1 MAKGKTNTK
10 KKTRKKT
17 NKKESIFSNLKDKFI
32 SAKKSI
38 LGESDDNTTFSII
51 EVIIVIFISILF
63 GIMIGYLINYTNN
76 PRDSRVEEIVNTYN
90 EIVDEYYSDVDKDK
104 LSDAAIKGMIES
116 LEDPYSNYM
125 DDQTA
130 DEFNEKIDGTFVGI
144 GVVVMYNGEY
154 NQVIEVYEGEPAE
167 KAGIKVDDKIIAVD
181 GTDVKEVYG
190 EDLVGL
196 IRGKAGTTVKI
207 KVLRGEEEKEFTIK
221 RDKVDIKSVD
231 SKVYEEDGKKI
242 GYIRID
248 NFAANTYTQFN
259 KTLKKLEK
267 KKIDSLILDVRSNPG
282 GHLLQTRQILSMF
295 FNRKTV
301 LYQIKSKNKTTKIRS
316 YTNTTRD
323 YPVVVLIDGG
333 SASASE
339 ILASCF
345 KDNYKKAT
353 IIGTTSYGKGSVQKS
368 QSLKSGNSI
377 KYTTE
382 KWLTSKGKWLNEKGV
397 KPDVEIQLSDEYFEN
412 PSDETDNQLQEAIK
426 QLKESK

>member
-1 MAKGKTNTK
+1 MAKSKTK
-10 KKTRKKT
+10 KKTSKKSTKKKT
-17 NKKESIFSNLKDKFI
+17 LFSNIKDKFI
-32 SAKKSI
+32 SVKKSV
-38 LGESDDNTTFSII
+38 LGESDDKATFSIV

-63 GIMIGYLINYTNN
+63 GIMIGYLINFTNN

-90 EIVDEYYSDVDKDK
+90 DIVDEYYSDVDKDK

-116 LEDPYSNYM
+116 LDDPYSNYM
-125 DDQTA
+125 DDDVA

-144 GVVVMYNGEY
+144 GVVVMYDGEY
-154 NQVIEVYEGEPAE
+154 NQVIEVYEDEPAK
-167 KAGIKVDDKIIAVD
+167 KAGIKVDDKIISVD
-181 GTDVKEVYG
+181 DTDVKEVYG
-190 EDLVGL
+190 EDLVKL

-221 RDKVDIKSVD
+221 REKVDIKSVEN
-231 SKVYEEDGKKI
+231 KVFEEDGKKI

-248 NFAANTYTQFN
+248 TFASNTYTQFN

-267 KKIDSLILDVRSNPG
+267 KNIDSLIIDVRSNPG
-282 GHLLQTRQILSMF
+282 GHLLQTRQILSLF

-301 LYQIKSKNKTTKIRS
+301 LYQIKSKNKTTKVHS

-323 YPVVVLIDGG
+323 YPIVVLIDGG

-345 KDNYKKAT
+345 KDNYKDAT
-353 IIGTTSYGKGSVQKS
+353 IIGTTSYGKGTVQKS

-397 KPDVEIQLSDEYFEN
+397 KPDVEVKLSDEYFEN
-412 PSDETDNQLQEAIK
+412 PTDETDNQLQEAIK
-426 QLKESK
+426 KLKESK

>member
-1 MAKGKTNTK
+1 MAKSKTK
-10 KKTRKKT
+10 KKTRKKV
-17 NKKESIFSNLKDKFI
+17 NKKKTLFSNIKDKFI
-32 SAKKSI
+32 SIKKSI
-38 LGESDDNTTFSII
+38 LGESDDNTTFSIM

-63 GIMIGYLINYTNN
+63 GIMIGYLINFTKN

-90 EIVDEYYSDVDKDK
+90 GIVDEYYSDVDKDK
-104 LSDAAIKGMIES
+104 LADAAIKGMIES

-125 DDQTA
+125 DDETA

-144 GVVVMYNGEY
+144 GVVVMYDGEY

-167 KAGIKVDDKIIAVD
+167 KAGIKVDDRIIAVD
-181 GTDVKEVYG
+181 DTDVKEVYG
-190 EDLVGL
+190 EDLVKL
-196 IRGKAGTTVKI
+196 IRGKAGTTVKVR
-207 KVLRGEEEKEFTIK
+207 VLRGEEEKEFTIK

-231 SKVYEEDGKKI
+231 SKVFEEDGKKI
-242 GYIRID
+242 GYIRIET
-248 NFAANTYTQFN
+248 FASNTYTQFN
-259 KTLKKLEK
+259 KTIKKLEK

-301 LYQIKSKNKTTKIRS
+301 LYQIKSKNKRTKVHS

-353 IIGTTSYGKGSVQKS
+353 IIGTTSYGKGTVQKS

-397 KPDVEIQLSDEYFEN
+397 KPDIEVVLSDEYFEN
-412 PSDETDNQLQEAIK
+412 PTNDNDNQLQEAIK

>member
-1 MAKGKTNTK
+1 MAKSKTK
-10 KKTRKKT
+10 KKTRKKV
-17 NKKESIFSNLKDKFI
+17 NKKKTLFSNIKDKFI
-32 SAKKSI
+32 SIKKSI
-38 LGESDDNTTFSII
+38 LGESDDNTTFSIM

-63 GIMIGYLINYTNN
+63 GIMIGYLINFTKN

-90 EIVDEYYSDVDKDK
+90 DIVDEYYSDVDKDK
-104 LSDAAIKGMIES
+104 LADAAIKGMIES

-125 DDQTA
+125 DDETA

-144 GVVVMYNGEY
+144 GVVVMYDGEY

-167 KAGIKVDDKIIAVD
+167 KAGIKVDDRIIAVD
-181 GTDVKEVYG
+181 DTDVKEVYG
-190 EDLVGL
+190 EDLVKL
-196 IRGKAGTTVKI
+196 IRGKAGTTVKVR
-207 KVLRGEEEKEFTIK
+207 VLRGEEEKEFTIK

-231 SKVYEEDGKKI
+231 SKVFEEDGKKI
-242 GYIRID
+242 GYIRIET
-248 NFAANTYTQFN
+248 FASNTYTQFN
-259 KTLKKLEK
+259 KTIKKLEK

-301 LYQIKSKNKTTKIRS
+301 LYQIKSKNKRTKVHS

-353 IIGTTSYGKGSVQKS
+353 IIGTTSYGKGTVQKS

-397 KPDVEIQLSDEYFEN
+397 KPDIEVVLSDEYFEN
-412 PSDETDNQLQEAIK
+412 PTNENDNQLQEAIK

>member
-1 MAKGKTNTK
+1 MAKSKTK
-10 KKTRKKT
+10 KKTRKKV
-17 NKKESIFSNLKDKFI
+17 NKKKTLFSNIKDKFI
-32 SAKKSI
+32 SIKKSI
-38 LGESDDNTTFSII
+38 LGESDDNTTFSIM

-63 GIMIGYLINYTNN
+63 GIMIGYLINFTKN

-90 EIVDEYYSDVDKDK
+90 GIVDEYYSDVDKDK
-104 LSDAAIKGMIES
+104 LADAAIKGMIES

-125 DDQTA
+125 DDETA

-144 GVVVMYNGEY
+144 GVVVMYDGEY

-167 KAGIKVDDKIIAVD
+167 KAGIKVDDRIIAVD
-181 GTDVKEVYG
+181 DTDVKEVYG
-190 EDLVGL
+190 EDLVKL
-196 IRGKAGTTVKI
+196 IRGKAGTTVKVR
-207 KVLRGEEEKEFTIK
+207 VLRGEEEKEFTIK

-231 SKVYEEDGKKI
+231 SKVFEEDGKKI
-242 GYIRID
+242 GYIRIET
-248 NFAANTYTQFN
+248 FASNTYTQFN
-259 KTLKKLEK
+259 KTIKKLEK

-301 LYQIKSKNKTTKIRS
+301 LYQIKSKNKKTKVHS

-353 IIGTTSYGKGSVQKS
+353 IIGTTSYGKGTVQKS

-397 KPDVEIQLSDEYFEN
+397 KPDIEVVLSDEYFEN
-412 PSDETDNQLQEAIK
+412 PTNDNDNQLQEAIK